1 MRPVVNRTK
10 GTNGPRG
17 QVARALEGS
26 RFAIWQLCNLAAGG
40 SRERLN
46 AMQLYR
52 PCADRHPS
60 EQSRWINALRWVIA
74 GSRLLPPDRTAK
86 LKSGSPPDT
95 EQATRL
101 NAMQLYRPSADRHPS
116 EQSRWIDALRW
127 VIPGSRLLPPDRT
140 AKLKSGSPRG
150 AGQATPRLRTA
161 LAAILYFITLLP
173 RIASADLYDEAVRA
187 DREGIPEVSIEKLR
201 NYLAA
206 PGAQH
211 VADAKLL
218 LAKCLLSTNQP
229 VAALQVLDPQTLN
242 SIVGRSLSAEALLRS
257 GQWVKAEAMW
267 TEILADPNLGGN
279 VVEAR
284 LGLAEAQQQLGAT
297 REALQTLS
305 PLIKDQTLID
315 ARPFLM
321 AAELE
326 LQLSDLKGAQDLLA
340 KVNQPDRSQAARKE
354 ALSGRLS
361 LVTGDLDAAEK
372 SFRQVL
378 ASEPGQGSRVAT
390 IAQLGLANTYIGRK
404 EYEEAESIV
413 EKIIGE
419 QSQTENLSDLFQ
431 ALYSIYLLEQ
441 TPSMAD
447 LTRWAQEDPK
457 QVGSDRPVLA
467 QFYLGKLELK
477 IGSHTNGLNLLR
489 RFIADHASNSLAG
502 AAVIALA
509 RQLDEDGNSAEA
521 VGIADQWLAANSQA
535 SPADRVGVQEVL
547 ADALVQGR
555 SFASAFA
562 LYTQLSEE
570 PTPNQRRFL
579 YNAAI
584 CALRLSDETLYRQ
597 SFEALTRLPN
607 TESERAALG
616 FEKAMLEAKT
626 GTALGEKSLRQFLVD
641 FPADPHKPQAHLALA
656 EIAFS
661 QSPSDRS
668 RLKSELTQVATDDS
682 STQEEKARLE
692 FFSTAD
698 DGNQPITTVSRL
710 AQDFLQKY
718 PHSHFRPEI
727 RIKLGEVYFRQDDY
741 PNAQTQF
748 EMISEED
755 PDSPLVETALFL
767 AGEAARKSMNSS
779 SMDHAVELFEEVYKI
794 NGPLRYRAR
803 LEQALTKRQALQDR
817 EAIVL
822 LNDLLNQTIPIDIR
836 CEAMDAKGDAEFTL
850 GSKEEAEY
858 REAIKTFDSLATL
871 EGVSAVCRQTAFYKK
886 AKCDE
891 KIGQWDEALAA
902 YYDVLSIDY
911 GEPGEIWY
919 FRAGFDAAQILESKK
934 SWASAAAIYQKLAA
948 TPSSRAEE
956 AKNRLTR
963 LRLEHFLWP
972 E

>member
-1 MRPVVNRTK
+1 MRAVVKRTR

-17 QVARALEGS
+17 LEGS
-26 RFAIWQLCNLAAGG
+26 RFATRQLRNLAAGG

-46 AMQLYR
+46 AVQFYR
-52 PCADRHPS
+52 PCADQQPS
-60 EQSRWINALRWVIA
+60 EQSRWINALRWVI
-74 GSRLLPPDRTAK
+74 
-86 LKSGSPPDT
+86 
-95 EQATRL
+95 
-101 NAMQLYRPSADRHPS
+101 
-116 EQSRWIDALRW
+116 
-127 VIPGSRLLPPDRT
+127 PGSRLLPSDRT
-140 AKLKSGSPRG
+140 AKLQSGSPPD
-150 AGQATPRLRTA
+150 AGQATPRLRTT
-161 LAAILYFITLLP
+161 LACILFSLTFLP
-173 RIASADLYDEAVRA
+173 IIASADLYDEAVRA
-187 DREGIPEVSIEKLR
+187 DQEGIPEISIEKLR
-201 NYLAA
+201 SYLGA

-229 VAALQVLDPQTLN
+229 IAALQVLDPQTLN

-257 GQWVKAEAMW
+257 GLWVQAETMW

-315 ARPFLM
+315 GRPFLM
-321 AAELE
+321 ATELE

-340 KVNQPDRSQAARKE
+340 KVNHPDRSQAARKE

-361 LVTGDLDAAEK
+361 LVTGNLDAAEK

-390 IAQLGLANTYIGRK
+390 IAQLGLANTYIARK

-419 QSQTENLSDLFQ
+419 QSQTEDLSDLFQ

-441 TPSMAD
+441 TPSLAD

-509 RQLDEDGNSAEA
+509 QQLDEDGNSAEA
-521 VGIADQWLAANSQA
+521 VGIADQWLAANSKA
-535 SPADRVGVQEVL
+535 SPADRAGVQEVL

-570 PTPNQRRFL
+570 PTPNQGRFL

-584 CALRLSDETLYRQ
+584 CALRLSDATLYRQ

-607 TESERAALG
+607 TESERAALA
-616 FEKAMLEAKT
+616 FEKAMSEAKT

-692 FFSTAD
+692 FFATAD
-698 DGNQPITTVSRL
+698 DGNQPITTSRL
-710 AQDFLQKY
+710 AQDFLKKY

-850 GSKEEAEY
+850 GSKEEPEY
-858 REAIKTFDSLATL
+858 REAIKTFDALATL
-871 EGVSAVCRQTAFYKK
+871 EGVSAVCRQSAFYKK
-886 AKCDE
+886 AKCYE

-956 AKNRLTR
+956 AKSRLTR

>member
-60 EQSRWINALRWVIA
+60 EQSRWINALRWVIP
-74 GSRLLPPDRTAK
+74 GTRLLPPDRTAK
-86 LKSGSPPDT
+86 LKSGSPPDA

-150 AGQATPRLRTA
+150 AGQATPRLRRA
-161 LAAILYFITLLP
+161 LAAILYFITRLP
-173 RIASADLYDEAVRA
+173 RIAAADLYDEAVRA

-489 RFIADHASNSLAG
+489 PFIADHASNSLAG

-509 RQLDEDGNSAEA
+509 RQLDEDGNSAEAVGIADQWLAANSQASPADRVGVQEVLADALVQGRSFASDLDEDGNSAEA

-692 FFSTAD
+692 FFFTAD
-698 DGNQPITTVSRL
+698 MGNQP
-710 AQDFLQKY
+710 
-718 PHSHFRPEI
+718 
-727 RIKLGEVYFRQDDY
+727 
-741 PNAQTQF
+741 
-748 EMISEED
+748 
-755 PDSPLVETALFL
+755 
-767 AGEAARKSMNSS
+767 
-779 SMDHAVELFEEVYKI
+779 
-794 NGPLRYRAR
+794 
-803 LEQALTKRQALQDR
+803 
-817 EAIVL
+817 
-822 LNDLLNQTIPIDIR
+822 
-836 CEAMDAKGDAEFTL
+836 
-850 GSKEEAEY
+850 
-858 REAIKTFDSLATL
+858 
-871 EGVSAVCRQTAFYKK
+871 
-886 AKCDE
+886 
-891 KIGQWDEALAA
+891 
-902 YYDVLSIDY
+902 
-911 GEPGEIWY
+911 
-919 FRAGFDAAQILESKK
+919 
-934 SWASAAAIYQKLAA
+934 
-948 TPSSRAEE
+948 
-956 AKNRLTR
+956 
-963 LRLEHFLWP
+963 
-972 E
+972 

>member
-1 MRPVVNRTK
+1 MP
-10 GTNGPRG
+10 
-17 QVARALEGS
+17 
-26 RFAIWQLCNLAAGG
+26 
-40 SRERLN
+40 
-46 AMQLYR
+46 
-52 PCADRHPS
+52 
-60 EQSRWINALRWVIA
+60 
-74 GSRLLPPDRTAK
+74 LP
-86 LKSGSPPDT
+86 LS
-95 EQATRL
+95 
-101 NAMQLYRPSADRHPS
+101 
-116 EQSRWIDALRW
+116 
-127 VIPGSRLLPPDRT
+127 VPGSEGPGNSAARWAKFSGLPQILL
-140 AKLKSGSPRG
+140 ACCL
-150 AGQATPRLRTA
+150 A
-161 LAAILYFITLLP
+161 LFPI
-173 RIASADLYDEAVRA
+173 IASADLYEEAVRA
-187 DREGIPEVSIEKLR
+187 DHEGIPEVSIQKLR
-201 NYLAA
+201 TFLSA
-206 PGAQH
+206 PGAGH
-211 VADAKLL
+211 VAEAKLL
-218 LAKCLLSTNQP
+218 LAKCLLATNQP
-229 VAALQVLDPQTLN
+229 AAALQVLDPQALN
-242 SIVGRSLSAEALLRS
+242 SIVGRRLSAEALLRS
-257 GQWVKAEAMW
+257 GRWAEAETMW
-267 TEILADPNLGGN
+267 SEIVKDPNIGGDI
-279 VVEAR
+279 VEAR

-297 REALQTLS
+297 HEALQTLS
-305 PLIKDQTLID
+305 PLIKDQTLSD

-326 LQLSDLKGAQDLLA
+326 LQLSDFKGTHDLLA
-340 KVNQPDRSQAARKE
+340 KVNHPGRFQAAQKE

-378 ASEPGQGSRVAT
+378 TFESGQGSRVST
-390 IAQLGLANTYIGRK
+390 IARLGLANTYIAGK

-419 QSQTENLSDLFQ
+419 QTQTENLPDLFQ

-441 TPSMAD
+441 TPSLAD

-489 RFIADHASNSLAG
+489 QFIADHGSHPLTC

-509 RQLDEDGNSAEA
+509 QQLDADGSFGEA
-521 VGIADQWLAANSQA
+521 VGIAKQWLAANSET
-535 SPADRVGVQEVL
+535 SPADRAGVQEVL
-547 ADALVQGR
+547 ADALVQGKNFR
-555 SFASAFA
+555 SAFE
-562 LYTQLSEE
+562 LYTELSQE

-579 YNAAI
+579 YNAAV
-584 CALRLSDETLYRQ
+584 CALRLGNETLYRQ
-597 SFEALTRLPN
+597 SAGALARLSN
-607 TESERAALG
+607 TESQRAALE

-626 GTALGEKSLRQFLVD
+626 GSAVAEKNLRQFLVD
-641 FPADPHKPQAHLALA
+641 FPDDSHRSRAHLALA
-656 EIAFS
+656 EIAFT
-661 QSPSDRS
+661 QSPSDHS
-668 RLKSELTQVATDDS
+668 QLKSELTKVATDDS
-682 STQEEKARLE
+682 VTQEEKARLE
-692 FFSTAD
+692 FFAAAD
-698 DGNQPITTVSRL
+698 DANQPIATVFHL

-727 RIKLGEVYFRQDDY
+727 RIKLGEVYFHQNDY

-748 EMISEED
+748 ELVSEED
-755 PDSPLVETALFL
+755 PDSPLLETALFL
-767 AGEAARKSMNSS
+767 AGEAARKSLNSS
-779 SMDHAVELFEEVYKI
+779 SMDHAVALFEDVYKI

-822 LNDLLNQTIPIDIR
+822 LNDLLNQNIPGDIR

-850 GSKEEAEY
+850 GSKDEAEY
-858 REAIKTFDSLATL
+858 REAVKTFDSLAAL
-871 EGVSAVCRQTAFYKK
+871 EGVSAVCRQSALYKK
-886 AKCDE
+886 AKCYE
-891 KIGQWDEALAA
+891 KIGQWDEALTA

-911 GEPGEIWY
+911 GAPGEIWY

>member
-1 MRPVVNRTK
+1 MRGFVKRAGTGANRRRDEIAHGL
-10 GTNGPRG
+10 GT
-17 QVARALEGS
+17 
-26 RFAIWQLCNLAAGG
+26 
-40 SRERLN
+40 
-46 AMQLYR
+46 
-52 PCADRHPS
+52 
-60 EQSRWINALRWVIA
+60 
-74 GSRLLPPDRTAK
+74 T
-86 LKSGSPPDT
+86 
-95 EQATRL
+95 
-101 NAMQLYRPSADRHPS
+101 
-116 EQSRWIDALRW
+116 
-127 VIPGSRLLPPDRT
+127 
-140 AKLKSGSPRG
+140 
-150 AGQATPRLRTA
+150 
-161 LAAILYFITLLP
+161 LAAILFSLTLLP
-173 RIASADLYDEAVRA
+173 FIASADLYEDAVRA
-187 DREGIPEVSIEKLR
+187 DQEGIPEVSIQKFR
-201 NYLAA
+201 TYLSA

-211 VADAKLL
+211 VAEAKLL
-218 LAKCLLSTNQP
+218 LAKCLLSTDQP
-229 VAALQVLDPQTLN
+229 AAALQVLDPQTLN
-242 SIVGRSLSAEALLRS
+242 SIVGRSLRAEALLRS
-257 GQWVKAEAMW
+257 GRWKEAETMW
-267 TEILADPNLGGN
+267 SEIVADPNVGGN
-279 VVEAR
+279 IVEAR

-305 PLIKDQTLID
+305 PLIKDQTLVD
-315 ARPFLM
+315 AKPFLM
-321 AAELE
+321 AAELG
-326 LQLSDLKGAQDLLA
+326 LQLSDFKNAQDLLA
-340 KVNQPDRSQAARKE
+340 KVNHPDRVQAARKE
-354 ALSGRLS
+354 ALAGRLS

-378 ASEPGQGSRVAT
+378 TSEPGQDSRVAT
-390 IAQLGLANTYIGRK
+390 IAQLGLANIYIARK

-419 QSQTENLSDLFQ
+419 ETETENLPDLFQ

-441 TPSMAD
+441 TPSLAD

-457 QVGSDRPVLA
+457 RLGSDRPVFA

-489 RFIADHASNSLAG
+489 QFIADHASHSLAG
-502 AAVIALA
+502 SAVITLA
-509 RQLDEDGNSAEA
+509 RQLDIDGNFGEA
-521 VGIADQWLAANSQA
+521 VGLAKQWLTANGNA
-535 SPADRVGVQEVL
+535 SPTDRAGVQEVL
-547 ADALVQGR
+547 ADAQVQGKN
-555 SFASAFA
+555 FASAFD
-562 LYTQLSEE
+562 LYTQLSQE
-570 PTPNQRRFL
+570 PTPNQGRFL

-584 CALRLSDETLYRQ
+584 CALRLGNEALYRQ
-597 SFEALTRLPN
+597 SFEALARSPN
-607 TESERAALG
+607 TESERGALE

-626 GTALGEKSLRQFLVD
+626 DSTLAEKSFRQFLVD
-641 FPADPHKPQAHLALA
+641 FPEDPHKPQAHLALA
-656 EIAFS
+656 EIAFT

-668 RLKSELTQVATDDS
+668 RLRSELIQVATDES

-692 FFSTAD
+692 FFAAANDS
-698 DGNQPITTVSRL
+698 NQPITAVSRL
-710 AQDFLQKY
+710 AQDFIQKY

-748 EMISEED
+748 ELVTEDD

-822 LNDLLNQTIPIDIR
+822 LNDLLNQTIPVDIR

-850 GSKEEAEY
+850 GSKDEGEY
-858 REAIKTFDSLATL
+858 REAIKTFNSLAVL
-871 EGVSAVCRQTAFYKK
+871 EGVSAVCRQSALYKK
-886 AKCDE
+886 AKCYE

-911 GEPGEIWY
+911 GAPGEIWY

-948 TPSSRAEE
+948 TPSTRAEE